1 MYEKLTKYIK
11 KLKSD
16 KVGKLAQ
23 KNAYGK
29 TIEGLPFYN
38 YTDLMFKF
46 ENEFWNFVNHNL
58 KLRKV
63 TKNYDLYIDKVGRD
77 NCYKED
83 NVKKLDDL
91 TIIALL
97 TSCFRG
103 ERFCDGCIQSHFK
116 NNGIAIR
123 WLKRLEEIDIVNKL
137 KCNKQFKKILGLK
150 NNLKS
155 MDSLE
160 ALLKR
165 LQKFSIKTKAIADDF
180 SCVFESKKLDEL
192 SSDVDTYSG
201 LEILALLFYFANF
214 VSWYDKNLIYE
225 YWQNGTMSKCLCKLN
240 EYYIEIKE

>member
-1 MYEKLTKYIK
+1 
-11 KLKSD
+11 
-16 KVGKLAQ
+16 
-23 KNAYGK
+23 
-29 TIEGLPFYN
+29 
-38 YTDLMFKF
+38 MFEFEWKF
-46 ENEFWNFVNHNL
+46 WCFTEHNIR
-58 KLRKV
+58 LRKI
-63 TKNYDLYIDKVGRD
+63 TRNYDLYIDKVGRE
-77 NCYKED
+77 NCYKEE
-83 NVKKLDDL
+83 NVKNLDDV

-97 TSCFRG
+97 ANCLKG

-137 KCNKQFKKILGLK
+137 KCNKQFKKILCFK

-165 LQKFSIKTKAIADDF
+165 LQKFSIKTKAVVDDF

-192 SSDVDTYSG
+192 SSGIDTYSG

-214 VSWYDKNLIYE
+214 VSWYDENLVYE
-225 YWQNGTMSKCLCKLN
+225 YWQMVR
-240 EYYIEIKE
+240 